1 MGILEPVLWV
11 VFVLGCILVSS
22 VILLQ
27 DSKGGGL
34 GEAFG
39 GVGQAA
45 FGVDNK
51 GIAKF
56 TAYVTVFI
64 VLIAIFITKIR
75 TDDSVIVE
83 FAEPAQGLPAGVGA
97 AADPA
102 DVPVDVPV
110 EAPIDPVPLDITPP
124 DDKDGN

>member
-1 MGILEPVLWV
+1 MIEGLLWV
-11 VFVLGCILVSS
+11 LFILGCLLVSA

-27 DSKGGGL
+27 DPKGGGL

-39 GVGQAA
+39 GAGQQA

-64 VLIAIFITKIR
+64 VLLAVFITKMR

-83 FAEPAQGLPAGVGA
+83 FAEPAQGLPVGVGA

-102 DVPVDVPV
+102 DVPVEVPV
-110 EAPIDPVPLDITPP
+110 EAPIDPVPVDSTPP
-124 DDKDGN
+124 DDKDGDR